1 MEALLLGGAR
11 PAHPVCAPLPQS
23 GVSALDQAKASGNI
37 AQGQLG
43 VDSRL
48 IVDKTQEKAQAEHTN
63 LLAHFDEQKRK
74 RELALPTTDKGVKL
88 KLRSMDQPIALFG
101 EEARDRRE
109 RLRDLMV
116 KLEQGG
122 GVEAAGEE
130 GAVGMDED
138 VGQQDEEDETNQL
151 FYTEGSEEL
160 KVARQWIAKYSLPRG
175 GERVRAQ
182 KRRREEISQKRE
194 ENPTWDP

>member
-1 MEALLLGGAR
+1 M
-11 PAHPVCAPLPQS
+11 
-23 GVSALDQAKASGNI
+23 
-37 AQGQLG
+37 
-43 VDSRL
+43 
-48 IVDKTQEKAQAEHTN
+48 
-63 LLAHFDEQKRK
+63 
-74 RELALPTTDKGVKL
+74 
-88 KLRSMDQPIALFG
+88 
-101 EEARDRRE
+101 
-109 RLRDLMV
+109 
-116 KLEQGG
+116 
-122 GVEAAGEE
+122 EAAGEE

-194 ENPTWDP
+194 ENPTWVSVP